1 MRPITNV
8 PCARL
13 CPFLPLWTP
22 SGGKCLITLFYIE
35 ANQFEEAEVWVHHYD
50 SLMPIL
56 KDRYLETPQL
66 YEYNL
71 EQKALLHAQ
80 ISQGLGRDAEAARYY
95 EASHISNQTIALDR
109 KIEGARYLMA
119 ARR

>member
-1 MRPITNV
+1 MQE
-8 PCARL
+8 RL
-13 CPFLPLWTP
+13 TADTSKIAVISSIVLV
-22 SGGKCLITLFYIE
+22 KDITLFYIE

-50 SLMPIL
+50 YLMPIL